1 MLLVRTSLALF
12 WWNPL
17 CWIAYRELLKAQ
29 EIACDELVL
38 RAGIRPSAYAASLL
52 AFRRSA
58 GFRWNP
64 STALLGIRAGRRSRN
79 AWHPSS
85 NKRSF

>member
-1 MLLVRTSLALF
+1 L
-12 WWNPL
+12 
-17 CWIAYRELLKAQ
+17 
-29 EIACDELVL
+29 ACDELVL

-64 STALLGIRAGRRSRN
+64 SAALLGFVRRS
-79 AWHPSS
+79 
-85 NKRSF
+85 SFQDRMAAILKQKLTIMEVKKPC